1 MGFPILGALIVAD
14 AFLKVLGT
22 HKAGKDAKRKYAAE
36 KAFYE
41 EEKKAKLW
49 REIESLLHGGMGVA
63 GPVQPPFKPRSPGA
77 LDYMAQVIPS
87 LGALW
92 SEYGEGLLKGKKP
105 EDLSQFASGKYK
117 SKYPKDQFSRF

>member
-87 LGALW
+87 LGVLW
-92 SEYGEGLLKGKKP
+92 GELGGGKP